1 MAPIFGCLSYSRK
14 CISRCAFRP
23 SLSQVAR
30 RSPSVCAHN
39 APPLSYLQEDC
50 LLLALPSAPLA
61 DIIMRCDVVTR
72 AHIAASCTALLHALL
87 GCEGVH
93 LKLDVTSVNLVRYGW
108 KLRLAW
114 CSPFPGTDWEVTGL
128 HFLHAPCMPRST
140 LTYNPHGGACRW
152 GERLKAHAHGLHL
165 DLLGGGGP
173 YPEQILPGGWVVLG
187 DRLPPAAGEQDPPAP
202 LPALAPLLCRGVR
215 RLTLA
220 QVGGWP
226 KCMGG
231 KGAAAGLCTVHGW
244 RSEFWGFGYRYRG
257 VGPSSRIS
265 SFKH

>member
-114 CSPFPGTDWEVTGL
+114 CSRFPGTGL
-128 HFLHAPCMPRST
+128 GSNWVALSASTMHAAVHPDIYPTWWGMQVGRAAEGSCSWPAPGAARRRRSVSGADPTRGMGCSWGPVAPGRRRAGPAGTPPRARASPLSRCT
-140 LTYNPHGGACRW
+140 APHPRT
-152 GERLKAHAHGLHL
+152 
-165 DLLGGGGP
+165 
-173 YPEQILPGGWVVLG
+173 GGWV
-187 DRLPPAAGEQDPPAP
+187 
-202 LPALAPLLCRGVR
+202 
-215 RLTLA
+215 A
-220 QVGGWP
+220 Q
-226 KCMGG
+226 MHGG
-231 KGAAAGLCTVHGW
+231 KGSCRRAMHCAWV
-244 RSEFWGFGYRYRG
+244 E
-257 VGPSSRIS
+257 
-265 SFKH
+265 K